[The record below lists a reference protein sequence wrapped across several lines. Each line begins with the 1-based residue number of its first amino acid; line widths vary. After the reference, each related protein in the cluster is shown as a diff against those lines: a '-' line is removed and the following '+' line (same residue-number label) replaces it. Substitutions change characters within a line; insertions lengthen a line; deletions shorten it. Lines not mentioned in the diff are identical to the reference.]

1 MASYIPHVKYAKG
14 KVRLTNHWIK
24 HILFSYL
31 DKYTFNNDL
40 QVQGLSMELVGSMG
54 LPAEMRWCRREL
66 APGSA
71 HGSLPFLSLPAPGSI
86 LYYTS
91 HGSKFVM
98 AQPTW
103 NALCVCKPRQGG
115 QPLAWNWN
123 HIMDPICQQEQIQE
137 RGPLRTL
144 IWLRYIR

>member
-54 LPAEMRWCRREL
+54 LLAEMRWCRREL

-91 HGSKFVM
+91 HGSKLVM

-103 NALCVCKPRQGG
+103 NALCVCKPR
-115 QPLAWNWN
+115 
-123 HIMDPICQQEQIQE
+123 
-137 RGPLRTL
+137 RGPALGLELESHHGPHLSTRTDPRKRPTQNSDL
-144 IWLRYIR
+144 AQVY